1 MSKNNSKMVQV
12 YVVEQSMIEEIPIV
26 NMGIRNVSK
35 GGFLDFAY
43 KTIGCSLVDV
53 REFECNGK
61 YYDAWFD
68 EEFLFSGK
76 PLVATLLLGD
86 LKPNAFDLICGSFI
100 VAHSDEEG
108 ATCGITTEEANELA
122 GFMHK
127 NYLRIQQA
135 RDMGLFGKKS
145 A

>member
-1 MSKNNSKMVQV
+1 MSKNNSKMMQV
-12 YVVEQSMIEEIPIV
+12 YVVEQSMIEGIPIV
-26 NMGIRNVSK
+26 NMGIRSASK
-35 GGFLDFAY
+35 DDFLDFAY
-43 KTIGCSLVDV
+43 KTIGCNLVDV

-135 RDMGLFGKKS
+135 RDMGLLGKKS

>member
-1 MSKNNSKMVQV
+1 MGKDNSKMMQV
-12 YVVEQSMIEEIPIV
+12 YVVEQSMIEGIPIV
-26 NMGIRNVSK
+26 NMGIRTISK
-35 GGFLDFAY
+35 EDFLDFAY
-43 KTIGCSLVDV
+43 KTIGCNLVDV
-53 REFECNGK
+53 REFKYNGK

-76 PLVATLLLGD
+76 PLVPTLLIGE
-86 LKPNAFDLICGSFI
+86 LKPDAFDLICGSFI
-100 VAHSDEEG
+100 VTHCDEDG

-135 RDMGLFGKKS
+135 RDMGLFDKKS

>member
-1 MSKNNSKMVQV
+1 MSKDNSKMMQV
-12 YVVEQSMIEEIPIV
+12 YVVEQSMIEGIPIV
-26 NMGIRNVSK
+26 NMGIRTISK
-35 GGFLDFAY
+35 DDFLDFAY

-53 REFECNGK
+53 RVFECNGK

-135 RDMGLFGKKS
+135 RDMGLFGKKT

>member
-1 MSKNNSKMVQV
+1 MSKDNSKMMQV
-12 YVVEQSMIEEIPIV
+12 YVVEQSMIEGIPIV
-26 NMGIRNVSK
+26 NMGIRTVSK
-35 GGFLDFAY
+35 DDFLDFAY
-43 KTIGCSLVDV
+43 KTIGCRLVDV
-53 REFECNGK
+53 RVFECNGK

-76 PLVATLLLGD
+76 PLVATLFLGD
-86 LKPNAFDLICGSFI
+86 LNPNAFDLICGSFI

-108 ATCGITTEEANELA
+108 ATCGITNEEANELA